1 MILNRIKNC
10 DLSEDDKLN
19 LNLILDSGDIEFVQN
34 YLKEIEMK
42 STAAKNL
49 PTMEI
54 CKLYEQGWSVK
65 AIADKYNCSTN
76 SITKHLAKGGYCWDA
91 HEAKWIK
98 KGRHAVSNQSSM
110 NMLRKNKQ
118 ADVVTWL
125 LNGGYTQKTITTDI
139 VANKFG
145 CTCDQASGYL
155 TGISDKGILGMK
167 RIGRKLYQFNPVL
180 PSGTEPEV
188 AVAPEPVKHSVPC
201 VEPEVKDINIESFE
215 AVLNFAD
222 NVGGLDNLVRIAQG
236 LIKLKFK

>member
-54 CKLYEQGWSVK
+54 CKLYEMGWNVK
-65 AIADKYNCSTN
+65 QLADKYDCTTS
-76 SITKHLAKGGYCWDA
+76 SIAQHLGKGGFIYDKQSHKWVK
-91 HEAKWIK
+91 AKQV
-98 KGRHAVSNQSSM
+98 AM
-110 NMLRKNKQ
+110 NMNSSSKKNRQ
-118 ADVVTWL
+118 RDVINWL
-125 LNGGYTQKTITTDI
+125 LSGEWTKNTITVEN
-139 VANKFG
+139 VATKFG
-145 CTCDQASGYL
+145 CTTGQAATYL
-155 TGISDKGILGMK
+155 TGIAEKGVWGLK
-167 RIGRKLYQFNPVL
+167 RIGRGVYQFDSTFL
-180 PSGTEPEV
+180 SKPEN
-188 AVAPEPVKHSVPC
+188 KHSVPC
-201 VEPEVKDINIESFE
+201 IEPEVKDINIESFE